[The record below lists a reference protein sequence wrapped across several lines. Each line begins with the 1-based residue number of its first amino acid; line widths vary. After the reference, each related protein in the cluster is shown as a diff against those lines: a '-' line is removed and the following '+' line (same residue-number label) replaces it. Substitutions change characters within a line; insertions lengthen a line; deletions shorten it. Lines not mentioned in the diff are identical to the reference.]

1 MSEWF
6 LYIVKCSDGSL
17 YTGITTDINRRIAEH
32 NGSKRGA
39 KYTRSRR
46 PVLLMLLEKH
56 NSRSCASSAEARIKS
71 LTRKQKL
78 KLISKFQNKKL
89 DNRAD

>member
-46 PVLLMLLEKH
+46 PVLLMLSEKH
-56 NSRSCASSAEARIKS
+56 SSRSCASSAEARIKS

-78 KLISKFQNKKL
+78 DLITKFQNKKL
-89 DNRAD
+89 NNRAD